1 MQLAHLVSSQYVPN
15 ATTLLILLIFSKSR
29 SRYDLYKQVLGL
41 KFHDTLIKLVHNDD
55 YVDLMA
61 NLGALVHSRIKQFVS
76 SFLLYRLAAHAFSRY
91 STLRKPSFYQPY
103 RTFSKLWRQLR
114 LYGLITEYFS
124 TRRAQR
130 MAHESAMPPSH
141 VRKGKKAA
149 DEDTPIGIDFSAFEY
164 AIERKILEAPT
175 LELTYYVDVVGEV
188 PSHPV
193 AARYG
198 VDGIFDIGN
207 GDTPPEWGFDLVV
220 YGGFLRYGPWAD
232 RQR

>member
-1 MQLAHLVSSQYVPN
+1 
-15 ATTLLILLIFSKSR
+15 
-29 SRYDLYKQVLGL
+29 
-41 KFHDTLIKLVHNDD
+41 
-55 YVDLMA
+55 
-61 NLGALVHSRIKQFVS
+61 
-76 SFLLYRLAAHAFSRY
+76 
-91 STLRKPSFYQPY
+91 
-103 RTFSKLWRQLR
+103 
-114 LYGLITEYFS
+114 
-124 TRRAQR
+124 
-130 MAHESAMPPSH
+130 MPPIH
-141 VRKGKKAA
+141 VRKGNKVV

-193 AARYG
+193 ATRYG

>member
-1 MQLAHLVSSQYVPN
+1 
-15 ATTLLILLIFSKSR
+15 
-29 SRYDLYKQVLGL
+29 
-41 KFHDTLIKLVHNDD
+41 
-55 YVDLMA
+55 
-61 NLGALVHSRIKQFVS
+61 
-76 SFLLYRLAAHAFSRY
+76 
-91 STLRKPSFYQPY
+91 
-103 RTFSKLWRQLR
+103 
-114 LYGLITEYFS
+114 
-124 TRRAQR
+124 
-130 MAHESAMPPSH
+130 MPPIH
-141 VRKGKKAA
+141 VRKGKKVA